1 MLQKYSSLNIPGVI
15 MNLEVGC
22 SNAEKGCSWKGKL
35 EELEHHRQTC
45 LKEEVACPYSEVGCE
60 IRCLREELD
69 DHQDQSQRYHL
80 DLTLATIKTLKDELK
95 QNNIRCKHAQ
105 FGCDWRGKSIEER
118 DAHTAVCPKEQIQ
131 CPFDEEFQC
140 RDVYFHREELN
151 VHLQYHITSLHTQF
165 QTCQYQSRPVT
176 FTIPG
181 FQSSLL
187 NLDRCDNDIRTK
199 EYKFPFY
206 IRDRQSYMCIHQGAY
221 LMRLCISVKS
231 KNGIDVY
238 VESMPGSYDHRL
250 PRSGRAKIEGFMH
263 SSSNQPDLKCR
274 LVRFD
279 FPDVTITPPT
289 AGQSPVKCTGS
300 IHYKISQF
308 YTQLDKVSDSE
319 YFITTLQ

>member
-1 MLQKYSSLNIPGVI
+1 M
-15 MNLEVGC
+15 
-22 SNAEKGCSWKGKL
+22 
-35 EELEHHRQTC
+35 
-45 LKEEVACPYSEVGCE
+45 GCE

-69 DHQDQSQRYHL
+69 DHQIQSQRYHL

-95 QNNIRCKHAQ
+95 QNNIRCKIAQ
-105 FGCDWRGKSIEER
+105 IGCDWRGKSTEEQE
-118 DAHTAVCPKEQIQ
+118 AHTTVCPKEQIE
-131 CPFDEEFQC
+131 CPFDEEFRC

-151 VHLQYHITSLHTQF
+151 THLQYHITSLHTQF
-165 QTCQYQSRPVT
+165 KTCQYQSRPVT
-176 FTIPG
+176 FQIPG

-187 NLDRCDNDIRTK
+187 NLDRCDSDNRPK

-206 IRDRQSYMCIHQGAY
+206 TCQFSYPRQGAY

-250 PRSGRAKIEGFMH
+250 PRSCRATIRGFMH
-263 SSSNQPDLKCR
+263 SSSDQPDLKCR
-274 LVRFD
+274 QVRFE

-300 IHYKISQF
+300 IHYDISQF
-308 YTQLDKVSDSE
+308 YTQHDKVSESE
-319 YFITTLQ
+319 HFIITLQWA